1 MYAFLAFSLSL
12 FLSHSH
18 NRTHPTTK
26 HGLFHFNFHLSTSG
40 VVLNK
45 MATWSRSRYLILS
58 AFGFIAVGFLFNI
71 IAFSTP
77 NWLEADDR
85 YKLTN
90 GFVKVGLQTG
100 VHR

>member
-40 VVLNK
+40 VVLIK

-58 AFGFIAVGFLFNI
+58 AFGFIALGFLFNI

-90 GFVKVGLQTG
+90 GFVKVGLQEG